1 MSFEIW
7 TQRNNLFLQTMI
19 FTDKVN
25 FNLNTLYAFWWL
37 ARCIIKAIV
46 IIVIIKLWDLSDKK
60 EKIVVSH
67 ESVEQREIISRNEW
81 NDFYFVLQRKIR
93 RRGEI
98 EIFFC
103 HLVFSRSL
111 ESRRAHLEDATI
123 ARENEIVL
131 RNCETCRKSVAEW
144 DEMTIKMI
152 RKYESKQTNPVEKL
166 HFGNSF
172 HFFFL
177 SFFFVLYTSFWLNKI
192 SLEDGIKI

>member
-1 MSFEIW
+1 
-7 TQRNNLFLQTMI
+7 MI

-172 HFFFL
+172 HFFF
-177 SFFFVLYTSFWLNKI
+177 FLYTSFWLNKI
-192 SLEDGIKI
+192 SLENGIKI

>member
-7 TQRNNLFLQTMI
+7 TQRNNLFLRTMI

-172 HFFFL
+172 HFFF
-177 SFFFVLYTSFWLNKI
+177 SFILFRSIYFVLI
-192 SLEDGIKI
+192 E